1 MNICKLNKSGSL
13 QYYIQLLI
21 GSIICGTGFVTNS
34 ETTVI
39 GSMLISPI
47 GGLIMKFG
55 KEGFKRKMKETS
67 EGLKKVKNTSKGQL
81 MESKLLA
88 MVVVPIIIGLTCG
101 YFFKQVADTDVVEG
115 RGRTLMDDPR
125 LFVASAVIASS
136 AALLFSWGDKV
147 TMVGIGIATA
157 LLPPLVAIGFSFG
170 KYFKGRKNKT
180 DLGLEDTSYSGI
192 LFAINF
198 FALYISVIIF
208 NYYKCKD

>member
-1 MNICKLNKSGSL
+1 MNICKLNNSGSL

-21 GSIICGTGFVTNS
+21 ASIICGTGFITNS

-55 KEGFKRKMKETS
+55 KEGFKRKGNIKYT
-67 EGLKKVKNTSKGQL
+67 VQY
-81 MESKLLA
+81 MEYKLLA
-88 MVVVPIIIGLTCG
+88 MIIVPTLIGLGCG

-115 RGRTLMDDPR
+115 RGRTLTNDPR
-125 LFVASAVIASS
+125 LFVASAIVVAS

-157 LLPPLVAIGFSFG
+157 LLPPLVAIGFSLG
-170 KYFKGRKNKT
+170 KYSKGNLNRTKI
-180 DLGLEDTSYSGI
+180 GLEDAGYSGI

-198 FALYISVIIF
+198 FTLYISVIIF
-208 NYYKCKD
+208 NSYKCKN

>member
-55 KEGFKRKMKETS
+55 KEGFQRKANIS
-67 EGLKKVKNTSKGQL
+67 YKGQFI
-81 MESKLLA
+81 EYKLLA
-88 MVVVPIIIGLTCG
+88 MFIIPILIGLGCG
-101 YFFKQVADTDVVEG
+101 YMFEQVADTSVVEG

-125 LFVASAVIASS
+125 LFVGSGIIASS
-136 AALLFSWGDKV
+136 AALLFSWGDEI

-157 LLPPLVAIGFSFG
+157 LLPPLVAIGFSLG
-170 KYFKGRKNKT
+170 KHYKGNTNKT
-180 DLGLEDTSYSGI
+180 DLGLEDSGYSGI